1 MSFLSQT
8 VPSTAT
14 TPAAVLLLPAHIA
27 HVFERVLVFLVLV
40 PVHVVLSLAV
50 IAVAKL
56 LSVAQVQNLDILL
69 PPVSSSLTLAAP
81 VALFFHALAFV

>member
-14 TPAAVLLLPAHIA
+14 TPAVVLLLPVHIA
-27 HVFERVLVFLVLV
+27 HVFERVLVFLVLA

-50 IAVAKL
+50 TVVPKP
-56 LSVAQVQNLDILL
+56 LSVAQVQNLDALL
-69 PPVSSSLTLAAP
+69 PPVSSSLSLAAL
-81 VALFFHALAFV
+81 VDLFFHALAFV